1 MKAQVGNFYY
11 GRHHN
16 IYGVWQYEVVNE
28 AGSSARFVK
37 DFIFREDARAFVWR
51 MNDWGTPTK

>member
-51 MNDWGTPTK
+51 MNDW